1 MIPFDR
7 YAEKRARAAAS
18 VQALGSVRSEGLA
31 LEKSTSNLFR
41 HREGSA
47 GRRLDLREFRHVLRV
62 DEQRRTAEVEALTTY
77 EELVRETLPFQL
89 MPAVVPQ
96 LKSITVGGAIA
107 GIGIESSSFRYGFVH
122 ETMRELDVLLP
133 DGRVVTATADNDHRE
148 LFFGFPN
155 SYGTLGYALRTV
167 IDLIPI
173 KPFVRLT
180 HRRFTDPD
188 RYFDAMAEACRA
200 GEADFVDGTMFD
212 ERTLYL
218 TTGAFVDQAE
228 WLSDY
233 TYLQMY
239 YRSVTEKA
247 TDYLIADDYLWR
259 WDTDWFWCSKHFLL
273 QYPIMRRLWGKER
286 LNSTVYWKLWKRAHA
301 SPVAQLALKV
311 IGGRQESV
319 IQDVEIPI
327 EQAPR
332 FARFFNERIGITP
345 VWLCPVAARDP
356 SRTYGL
362 YPMEPRTLYVN
373 FGFWDTVKSRRHDEG
388 YFNKLVEAAVRDLHG
403 HKSLYSTSYY
413 SRDEFDRLYN
423 GDAYRRL
430 KGRYD
435 PENRLKSLYEKCVL
449 KS

>member
-1 MIPFDR
+1 MIPFDA
-7 YAEKRARAAAS
+7 YAEKRARAATS
-18 VQALGSVRSEGLA
+18 MLSLGSEGLS

-41 HREGSA
+41 HRTGSP
-47 GRRLDLREFRHVLRV
+47 GPRLDLREFRHVIRV
-62 DEQRRTAEVEALTTY
+62 DEQSRTAEVEALTTY

-122 ETMRELDVLLP
+122 ETMRALDVLLS
-133 DGRVVTATADNDHRE
+133 DGRVVTATADNDHRD

-155 SYGTLGYALRTV
+155 SYGTLGYALRAV

-173 KPFVRLT
+173 KPFVKLT

-188 RYFDAMAEACRA
+188 RYFEAMADACRP
-200 GEADFVDGTMFD
+200 GDADFVDGTMFD
-212 ERTLYL
+212 GRTFYL
-218 TTGAFVDQAE
+218 TTGIFVDQAE

-239 YRSVTEKA
+239 YRSVTEKT
-247 TDYLIADDYLWR
+247 TDYLITHDYLWR

-286 LNSTVYWKLWKRAHA
+286 LNSGVYWKLWKRAHD
-301 SPVAQLALKV
+301 SRVARLALKMV
-311 IGGRQESV
+311 DGRQEAV

-327 EQAPR
+327 VQAPR
-332 FARFFNERIGITP
+332 FARFFKERIGITP

-356 SRTYGL
+356 ARSFSL
-362 YPMEPRTLYVN
+362 YPMEPRALYVN
-373 FGFWDTVKSRRHDEG
+373 FGFWDTVKSCHGDG
-388 YFNKLVEAAVRDLHG
+388 HFNKLIEGTVGGLHG

-413 SRDEFDRLYN
+413 SREEFDRLYN
-423 GDAYRRL
+423 GEAYRRL
-430 KGRYD
+430 KDRYD
-435 PENRLKSLYEKCVL
+435 PGKRLKGLYEKCVL
-449 KS
+449 KL

>member
-1 MIPFDR
+1 MISFDA
-7 YAEKRARAAAS
+7 YAEKRGRAAAS
-18 VQALGSVRSEGLA
+18 MQALGSEGLS

-41 HREGSA
+41 HRTGST
-47 GRRLDLREFRHVLRV
+47 GRRLDLREFRHVIRI
-62 DEQRRTAEVEALTTY
+62 DEQNRTADVEALTTY

-107 GIGIESSSFRYGFVH
+107 GIGIESSSFRQGFVH
-122 ETMRELDVLLP
+122 ETMRELEILLA

-167 IDLIPI
+167 IELIPI

-188 RYFDAMAEACRA
+188 RYFGAMSEACRS
-200 GEADFVDGTMFD
+200 GDADFVDGTMFD
-212 ERTLYL
+212 AQTFYL
-218 TTGAFVDQAE
+218 TTGVFVDRAE

-247 TDYLIADDYLWR
+247 TDYLIAHDYLWR

-273 QYPIMRRLWGKER
+273 QYPIVRRLWGKER
-286 LNSTVYWKLWKRAHA
+286 LNSAVYWRLWKRAHA
-301 SPVAQLALKV
+301 SRVAQLALKV
-311 IGGRQESV
+311 IEGRQEAV

-327 EQAPR
+327 EQAPC

-356 SRTYGL
+356 SRSYSL
-362 YPMEPRTLYVN
+362 YPMDPRTLYVN
-373 FGFWDTVKSRRHDEG
+373 FGFWDTVKSRHGEG
-388 YFNKLVEAAVRDLHG
+388 HFNRLVEAAVRDLHG

-423 GDAYRRL
+423 GEAYCRL
-430 KGRYD
+430 KDRYD
-435 PENRLKSLYEKCVL
+435 PGHRLKSLYEKCVL
-449 KS
+449 KL

>member
-1 MIPFDR
+1 MIPFDA

-18 VQALGSVRSEGLA
+18 MQSLGSEGLS

-41 HREGSA
+41 HRTGSA
-47 GRRLDLREFRHVLRV
+47 KPRLDLREFRHVIRI
-62 DEQRRTAEVEALTTY
+62 DEQARTAEVEALTTY

-122 ETMRELDVLLP
+122 ETMRELDVLLS
-133 DGRVVTATADNDHRE
+133 DGRVVTATADNDHRD

-173 KPFVRLT
+173 KPFVKLT

-188 RYFDAMAEACRA
+188 RYFEAMADACRQ
-200 GEADFVDGTMFD
+200 GGADFVDGTMFD
-212 ERTLYL
+212 GRTFYL
-218 TTGAFVDQAE
+218 TTGIFVGQAE

-239 YRSVTEKA
+239 YRSITEKT
-247 TDYLIADDYLWR
+247 TDYLITHDYLWR

-286 LNSTVYWKLWKRAHA
+286 LNSGVYWRLWKRAHG
-301 SPVAQLALKV
+301 SRVAQLALKM
-311 IGGRQESV
+311 IEGRQEAV

-345 VWLCPVAARDP
+345 VWLCPVAVRDP
-356 SRTYGL
+356 ARSYSL
-362 YPMEPRTLYVN
+362 YPMEPGMPYVN
-373 FGFWDTVKSRRHDEG
+373 FGFWDTVKSRHGDG
-388 YFNKLVEAAVRDLHG
+388 HFNKLVEETVRDLRG

-413 SRDEFDRLYN
+413 SREEFDRLYN
-423 GDAYRRL
+423 GEAYRRL
-430 KGRYD
+430 KGLYD
-435 PENRLKSLYEKCVL
+435 PGKRLKGLYEKCVL
-449 KS
+449 KL